1 MNPALSSATETV
13 PASSV
18 LLLLAVTVWM
28 AVVLASIVISPV
40 VLISS
45 VLVVPAICFL
55 RPAALPYLLLLAIC
69 ATGLLV
75 VSHSELG
82 AGLASAG
89 WFHVTFADAV
99 FVAALVAEVA
109 RKLLWRSP
117 WLPWSRI
124 DTGLCVVTAAT
135 LISAVFALD
144 RGTGFVAVVQ
154 TLEFWILAR
163 IVAQGLERLES
174 ALAFY
179 RFFVAVALG
188 ELALGLVQYLV
199 ADAAARREP
208 LMAGTLSS
216 PYLFGLLLGWA
227 AMIAYTQLLAK
238 PRPLHQSAWLAA
250 FIGLIAGLLLSGK
263 RSQWLALTATILV
276 LTATRWSRRAAAAVL
291 LFIAIAAAS
300 LSLPPVRE
308 IAAGKIE
315 QALRYEELGTQG
327 YARYRLVQTCW
338 QLFVAN
344 PWLGIGPKNF
354 RAVSERYIA
363 SRETGGYSA
372 LATEQWPLGKLAEQ
386 GVVGYAAFLYLMYVL
401 LQQSFQVMRRQP
413 LDRVT
418 VTLFAFFV
426 YITAELG
433 EWFATERGHINFIF
447 IGLLMAATYRGS
459 PSARPQAVDGDLA

>member
-13 PASSV
+13 PSSSV
-18 LLLLAVTVWM
+18 VLLLAVTVWI
-28 AVVLASIVISPV
+28 AVVLASIVISPM
-40 VLISS
+40 VLLSS

-75 VSHSELG
+75 VSNSELG

-89 WFHVTFADAV
+89 LFHVTFADAV
-99 FVAALVAEVA
+99 LLAALVAEAA
-109 RKLLWRSP
+109 RKLVWGSP

-124 DTGLCVVTAAT
+124 DTGLCAVTAAT

-154 TLEFWILAR
+154 TVEFWILAR
-163 IVAQGLERLES
+163 IIAQGLERLES

-188 ELALGLVQYLV
+188 ELALGLVQYLF
-199 ADAAARREP
+199 ADAAAGREP
-208 LMAGTLSS
+208 LMAGTLGS

-238 PRPLHQSAWLAA
+238 PRPLHQWAWVAA
-250 FIGLIAGLLLSGK
+250 FICLIAGLLLSGK

-276 LTATRWSRRAAAAVL
+276 LTATRWSRRTAAAVL

-308 IAAGKIE
+308 TVAGKIE
-315 QALRYEELGTQG
+315 QALRYEEIGTQG

-344 PWLGIGPKNF
+344 PWLGM
-354 RAVSERYIA
+354 S
-363 SRETGGYSA
+363 SRSI
-372 LATEQWPLGKLAEQ
+372 
-386 GVVGYAAFLYLMYVL
+386 L
-401 LQQSFQVMRRQP
+401 LPFSISMRR
-413 LDRVT
+413 
-418 VTLFAFFV
+418 
-426 YITAELG
+426 
-433 EWFATERGHINFIF
+433 
-447 IGLLMAATYRGS
+447 
-459 PSARPQAVDGDLA
+459 PSRSIS